1 MQSVGNGAGH
11 LRDFE
16 GVREAITEMIG
27 VARGEDLRLGFEAA
41 ESAGVDDAVA
51 VAGVIVAIG
60 VLRVRGAAAAKP
72 AWIWHGPGR
81 GKSHDP
87 QRLLKFRAWSKT
99 GSGICRY
106 LGAGLRPA

>member
-60 VLRVRGAAAAKP
+60 MLRLREAAAAS
-72 AWIWHGPGR
+72 AAHVHGVGCEHAFSPFSLLSGEYSAGIER
-81 GKSHDP
+81 GS
-87 QRLLKFRAWSKT
+87 S
-99 GSGICRY
+99 SG
-106 LGAGLRPA
+106 